1 MLGAKGVRV
10 CCVSSVCKSEAGGFV
25 SKRSTTHDKER
36 RKVGPRVGVRGHG
49 GTVSC
54 MFLVRE
60 YEAGEF
66 SSKLSTTYYKEGRK
80 VGAGGACGGR
90 G

>member
-1 MLGAKGVRV
+1 MFLVRE
-10 CCVSSVCKSEAGGFV
+10 SEAADFI
-25 SKRSTTHDKER
+25 SKLSTTYYKEG
-36 RKVGPRVGVRGHG
+36 RKVGPRVGVRGYG

-66 SSKLSTTYYKEGRK
+66 SSKLCTTNYKEGRK
-80 VGAGGACGGR
+80 VG
-90 G
+90 